1 MEKLVFLSSQN
12 CHKWNEYRHELFS
25 YEFHKIKSCLC
36 DKIHYNLVTVYAR
49 LIQYIV
55 LLIIFISIYC
65 TYSMRS
71 GFMVMMTKTKEH
83 GLIGALTEVV
93 EVSNQDL
100 IQENAN
106 VDGAS
111 PMGQMSKFGSEAA
124 KFFAKEKLLSE
135 DVLQMMEDNYIHP
148 HDLDFYP
155 TGTTTCA
162 QIPLG
167 KILKDGF
174 NTGHGFMREPND
186 IMSAMAL
193 SSIIFQSNQN
203 MQHGGQSYPM
213 FDYDLAPYVE
223 KTFEKHLTRLK
234 SYPTTWTEN
243 ELVNIAWEEAD
254 RSTYQA
260 CEAFIHNCNSMHSRG
275 GGQVP
280 FVSINYGTDTS
291 KAGRM
296 LMKNLLLATKAGLG
310 NGETP
315 IFPIQ
320 IFKMK
325 QGINFYEADP
335 NYDVYQLALETTAKR
350 LFPNFSFIDATCNKV
365 HYDGSKESEVS
376 YMGCRTRVMANRHG
390 SENSIERGNLS
401 FTSINLVKLGL
412 ISQSEDEFF
421 RRLDRVIDVVIKQLL
436 ERFEFQAK
444 KKARHFSFLYGQ
456 GVWKNSEQL
465 NAEDEVREVLKQ
477 GTLSVGF
484 IGLAEALVA
493 LTGEH
498 HGQSTSADQ
507 LGYQI
512 VSFMREKVDQA
523 SERYDLNFSLI
534 ATPAEGLSGRFTK
547 KDREVFG
554 VIPGVTARDYYTNS
568 FHVPVYYAI
577 RAIDKITIEGKFHD
591 LCNGGHISYI
601 EVDGDVTKNTQALD
615 VLVKA
620 MAKADIGYGSINHPV
635 DRCTSCGHTG
645 IIDTACP
652 TCDNHDEDKI
662 ERIRRITGY
671 LVGDMKKWN
680 SAKRHEESQRVKHQK
695 GLAK

>member
-1 MEKLVFLSSQN
+1 
-12 CHKWNEYRHELFS
+12 
-25 YEFHKIKSCLC
+25 
-36 DKIHYNLVTVYAR
+36 
-49 LIQYIV
+49 
-55 LLIIFISIYC
+55 
-65 TYSMRS
+65 
-71 GFMVMMTKTKEH
+71 MTETKEQ
-83 GLIGALTEVV
+83 GLMGALTEVV

-124 KFFAKEKLLSE
+124 KFFAKEKLLSDE
-135 DVLQMMEDNYIHP
+135 VVHMMKENFIHP

-193 SSIIFQSNQN
+193 ASIIFQSNQN

-223 KTFEKHLTRLK
+223 KTYNKHLKRLQ
-234 SYPTTWTEN
+234 SYPTNWTETVLS
-243 ELVNIAWEEAD
+243 EVAWQETD

-291 KAGRM
+291 TAGRM
-296 LMKNLLLATKAGLG
+296 LMKNLLKATKAGLG

-325 QGINFYEADP
+325 QGVNFNETDP

-350 LFPNFSFIDATCNKV
+350 LFPNFSFIDAECNIV
-365 HYDGSKESEVS
+365 HYNGTKESEVS
-376 YMGCRTRVMANRHG
+376 YMGCRTRVMDNRHG
-390 SENSIERGNLS
+390 DNNSIERGNLS
-401 FTSINLVKLGL
+401 FTSVNLVKIGL
-412 ISQSEDEFF
+412 VSRSLDDFF
-421 RRLDRVIDVVIKQLL
+421 SRLDQVLDVVIKQLL

-444 KKARHFSFLYGQ
+444 KQAQHFSFLYSQ
-456 GVWKNSEQL
+456 GVWKGSESLQP
-465 NAEDEVREVLKQ
+465 EDHLREVLKQ

-498 HGQSTSADQ
+498 HGQSTEADE
-507 LGYQI
+507 LGFQI
-512 VSFMREKVDQA
+512 ISSMRKKVDQA
-523 SERYDLNFSLI
+523 SIAYDLNFSLI

-547 KDREVFG
+547 KDHETFG
-554 VIPGVTARDYYTNS
+554 KIPGVTDREYYTNS
-568 FHVPVYYAI
+568 FHVPVYYNT
-577 RAIDKITIEGKFHD
+577 RAIDKINIEGKYHN

-615 VLVKA
+615 TLVKA
-620 MAKADIGYGSINHPV
+620 MAKANIGYGSINHPV
-635 DRCTSCGHTG
+635 DRCTSCGYTG
-645 IIDTACP
+645 IINQSCP
-652 TCDNHDEDKI
+652 TCDNHDEEKI

-680 SAKRHEESQRVKHQK
+680 SAKRREESERVKHQGK
-695 GLAK
+695 

>member
-1 MEKLVFLSSQN
+1 
-12 CHKWNEYRHELFS
+12 
-25 YEFHKIKSCLC
+25 
-36 DKIHYNLVTVYAR
+36 
-49 LIQYIV
+49 
-55 LLIIFISIYC
+55 
-65 TYSMRS
+65 
-71 GFMVMMTKTKEH
+71 MVVITATKEND
-83 GLIGALTEVV
+83 LIHALTEVV

-111 PMGQMSKFGSEAA
+111 PMGQMSKFGSESA
-124 KFFAKEKLLSE
+124 KFFAKEKLLSD
-135 DVLQMMEDNYIHP
+135 DVIQMMEENFIHP

-223 KTFEKHLTRLK
+223 KTFHKNLKRLK
-234 SYPTTWTEN
+234 QYPTTWTEE
-243 ELVNIAWEEAD
+243 ELHEVAWEEAD

-325 QGINFYEADP
+325 KGVNFTESEP
-335 NYDVYQLALETTAKR
+335 NYDIYQLALETTAKR
-350 LFPNFSFIDATCNKV
+350 LFPNFSFIDAEVNKV

-390 SENSIERGNLS
+390 DENSIERGNLS

-412 ISQSEDEFF
+412 VSRSLDDFYH
-421 RRLDRVIDVVIKQLL
+421 RLDHVLDVVVKQLL
-436 ERFEFQAK
+436 DRFEFQAK
-444 KKARHFSFLYGQ
+444 KEARHFSFLYGQ

-465 NAEDEVREVLKQ
+465 KPHDRVREVLKQ

-493 LTGEH
+493 LTGKH
-498 HGQSTSADQ
+498 HGESAKSDD
-507 LGYQI
+507 LGFDI
-512 VSFMREKVDQA
+512 ISHMREKVDA
-523 SERYDLNFSLI
+523 ACETYDLNFSLI

-547 KDREVFG
+547 KDRETFG
-554 VIPGVTARDYYTNS
+554 LIPGVTERDYYTNS
-568 FHVPVYYAI
+568 FHVPVYYST
-577 RAIDKITIEGKFHD
+577 RAINKINIEGKYHK

-620 MAKADIGYGSINHPV
+620 MAEANIGYGSINHPV
-635 DRCTSCGHTG
+635 DRCTSCGYTG
-645 IIDTACP
+645 IIDTSCP
-652 TCDNHDEDKI
+652 TCENADEEKI
-662 ERIRRITGY
+662 DRIRRITGY

-680 SAKRHEESQRVKHQK
+680 SAKRREESERVKHQGK
-695 GLAK
+695 